1 MSTLLFV
8 VRRNAVGRGGC
19 VATGS
24 CGMGRDRAG
33 ASSAHR
39 SASAFRL
46 ARPLSKSLPTMLS
59 MLKNTCMTL
68 AKNGQEPCMAQVTF
82 VDSPF
87 GSNVNSTML
96 LVSNGLTK
104 SRLIL
109 TLDGGDVS
117 AISMRPTPALPLLS
131 QE

>member
-1 MSTLLFV
+1 PLLWAG
-8 VRRNAVGRGGC
+8 NHSCTGRLLD
-19 VATGS
+19 T
-24 CGMGRDRAG
+24 DRA
-33 ASSAHR
+33 AWAVARPIPATAHR

-46 ARPLSKSLPTMLS
+46 ARPFSKSLPTMPS
-59 MLKNTCMTL
+59 MLKNTCMIL
-68 AKNGQEPCMAQVTF
+68 AKNGLGPCMAQVTF

-96 LVSNGLTK
+96 LASNGLTK

-117 AISMRPTPALPLLS
+117 AISMRPAPALPLLS

>member
-8 VRRNAVGRGGC
+8 VRRGPVGCAGC
-19 VATGS
+19 LGH
-24 CGMGRDRAG
+24 GRAG
-33 ASSAHR
+33 ASTAHR

-46 ARPLSKSLPTMLS
+46 ARPLSKSLPTMPS
-59 MLKNTCMTL
+59 MLKNTCMIL
-68 AKNGQEPCMAQVTF
+68 AKNELEPCMAQVTF

-96 LVSNGLTK
+96 LASNGLTK

-117 AISMRPTPALPLLS
+117 TISMRPFPALPSLS